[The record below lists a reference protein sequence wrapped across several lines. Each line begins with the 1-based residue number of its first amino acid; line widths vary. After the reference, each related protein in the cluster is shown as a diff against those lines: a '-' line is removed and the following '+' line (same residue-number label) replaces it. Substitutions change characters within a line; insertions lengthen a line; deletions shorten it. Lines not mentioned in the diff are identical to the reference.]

1 MLIAGVA
8 LWASPTI
15 ASAHAGNDDPNVVH
29 VCIGNV
35 SEIVSIVGVS
45 GSCISPPPL
54 MAKTPAHRAVQ
65 GPPGIN
71 GTDGT
76 NGTNG
81 TNGIDGTGAR
91 AAGPCFDNTKRYVD
105 CGNGTVT
112 DTVTGLIWLK
122 QADCLSEANWKE
134 ANQAAAGLKA
144 GDCRLTDG
152 SSPGDWRLPTK
163 AEWEATI
170 ARAVALGCTFGHA
183 PSLTN
188 DAGTA
193 CYGDGTGS
201 SRVGVASVGYW
212 SSTLTEPNPL
222 LTIFPNSSVVSF
234 ANLHH
239 GDVISIES
247 VVSLGVWPVR
257 GGPR

>member
-1 MLIAGVA
+1 VQQVFLFVGALA
-8 LWASPTI
+8 LWVSPTNATARA
-15 ASAHAGNDDPNVVH
+15 ASL
-29 VCIGNV
+29 
-35 SEIVSIVGVS
+35 
-45 GSCISPPPL
+45 PL
-54 MAKTPAHRAVQ
+54 ARTPAPGAIQ
-65 GPPGIN
+65 GPPGIS
-71 GTDGT
+71 GT
-76 NGTNG
+76 N
-81 TNGIDGTGAR
+81 R
-91 AAGPCFDNTKRYVD
+91 AAGLCLDNTRRYVD

-122 QADCLSEANWKE
+122 RADCLPESDWKT
-134 ANQAAAGLKA
+134 AMQAAAGLKA

-212 SSTLTEPNPL
+212 SNSLNEINPL
-222 LTIFPNSSVVSF
+222 STIFPNASVVSF
-234 ANLHH
+234 ADLHH
-239 GDVISIES
+239 GAVISIES
-247 VVSLGVWPVR
+247 VISVGVWPVR
-257 GGPR
+257 IGTRQ